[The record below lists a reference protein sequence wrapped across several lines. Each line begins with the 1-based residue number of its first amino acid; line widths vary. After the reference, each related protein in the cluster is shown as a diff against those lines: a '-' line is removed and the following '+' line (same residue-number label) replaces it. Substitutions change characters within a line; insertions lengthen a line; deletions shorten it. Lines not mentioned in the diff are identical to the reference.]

1 MPVTTIRGVDIAYE
15 MLGEDGPRVC
25 ITPGGR
31 RGMEALRPLAALI
44 VDAGF
49 RVLIYDRRN
58 TGASGIGFP
67 GTSESEEQAEDLSA
81 LLRELRT
88 GPAYIAGSSSGARM
102 SLLLAHRY
110 PDAVHGLLLWRVTGG
125 AHAAECL
132 AFNYYEQYIDAV
144 DRGGI
149 DAVLA
154 TEHFAAMAEANP
166 ASGETLRRMGAAAFR
181 EAMVHWLAGFRAGC
195 AYPVAGIDSP
205 DIRRI
210 DVPAIVVPGN
220 DKIHPP
226 AVAQAA
232 HRMLRNSVY
241 REVVTRQVDEDADQI
256 NWDPATGRLAARF
269 IDFLRAGDGR

>member
-1 MPVTTIRGVDIAYE
+1 MPVTTIRGVDIAFE

-67 GTSESEEQAEDLSA
+67 GISESEEQAEDLSA

-110 PDAVHGLLLWRVTGG
+110 PEAVRGLLLWRVTGG

-154 TEHFAAMAEANP
+154 TEHFAAMAEATP
-166 ASGETLRRMGAAAFR
+166 ASGETLRRMGAVAFR
-181 EAMVHWLAGFRAGC
+181 EAMARWLAGFRAGC
-195 AYPVAGIDSP
+195 VHPVAGIGSP
-205 DIRRI
+205 DIRQI
-210 DVPAIVVPGN
+210 AVPAIVVPGN

-241 REVVTRQVDEDADQI
+241 REVVTRQVDEDADQVG
-256 NWDPATGRLAARF
+256 WELATGTLAARF
-269 IDFLRAGDGR
+269 IDFLRARDGR

>member
-15 MLGEDGPRVC
+15 ILGEEGPWVSV
-25 ITPGGR
+25 TPGGR
-31 RGMEALRPLAALI
+31 RGMDAQRPLASLI
-44 VDAGF
+44 ADAGF
-49 RVLIYDRRN
+49 RVLIHDRRN

-67 GTSESEEQAEDLSA
+67 GSSESHEQAEDLST
-81 LLRELRT
+81 LLRELGT

-102 SLLLAHRY
+102 SLLLAHRD
-110 PDAVHGLLLWRVTGG
+110 PDAVKGLLLWRVTGG
-125 AHAAECL
+125 TRAAECL

-166 ASGETLRRMGAAAFR
+166 ASGETLRRMGAVAFR
-181 EAMVHWLAGFRAGC
+181 EAMERWLAGFRAGC
-195 AYPVAGIDSP
+195 VHPVAGIGSP
-205 DIRRI
+205 DIRKI
-210 DVPAIVVPGN
+210 AVPAIVVPGN

-232 HRMLRNSVY
+232 HRMLRNSIY
-241 REVVTRQVDEDADQI
+241 QEVVTQQVDEDADQVG
-256 NWDPATGRLAARF
+256 WDPATGPLAARF
-269 IDFLRAGDGR
+269 IDFLRARDGR

>member
-1 MPVTTIRGVDIAYE
+1 MPVKTIRGVDIAYE
-15 MLGEDGPRVC
+15 ILGEDGPRVS

-31 RGMEALRPLAALI
+31 RGMDAQRPLAALI
-44 VDAGF
+44 ADAGF
-49 RVLIYDRRN
+49 RVLIHDRRN

-67 GTSESEEQAEDLSA
+67 GSSESQEQAEDLAA
-81 LLRELRT
+81 LLRELGT

-110 PDAVHGLLLWRVTGG
+110 PEAVRGLLLWRVTGG

-132 AFNYYEQYIDAV
+132 AFNYYQQYIDAV
-144 DRGGI
+144 DQGGI

-154 TEHFAAMAEANP
+154 TEHFAAMVEANP
-166 ASGETLRRMGAAAFR
+166 ASGETLRRIGAAAFR
-181 EAMVHWLAGFRAGC
+181 EAMERWLAGFRAGC
-195 AYPVAGIDSP
+195 VHPVAGIGSS

-210 DVPAIVVPGN
+210 AVPAIIVPGN

-241 REVVTRQVDEDADQI
+241 REVVTRQVDEDADQVG
-256 NWDPATGRLAARF
+256 WDPATGTLAARF
-269 IDFLRAGDGR
+269 IDFLRARDGR

>member
-15 MLGEDGPRVC
+15 ILGEDGPWVSV
-25 ITPGGR
+25 TPGGR
-31 RGMEALRPLAALI
+31 RGMDAQRPLASLI
-44 VDAGF
+44 ADAGF
-49 RVLIYDRRN
+49 RVLIHDRRN

-67 GTSESEEQAEDLSA
+67 GSSESHEQAEDLST
-81 LLRELRT
+81 LLRELGT

-102 SLLLAHRY
+102 SLLLAHRD
-110 PDAVHGLLLWRVTGG
+110 PDAVKGLLLWRVTGG
-125 AHAAECL
+125 TRAAECL

-166 ASGETLRRMGAAAFR
+166 ASGETLRRMGAGAFR
-181 EAMVHWLAGFRAGC
+181 EAMERWLAGFRAGC
-195 AYPVAGIDSP
+195 VHPVAGIGSP
-205 DIRRI
+205 DIRKI
-210 DVPAIVVPGN
+210 AVPAIVVPGN

-232 HRMLRNSVY
+232 HRMLRNSIY
-241 REVVTRQVDEDADQI
+241 QEVVTQQVDEDADQVG
-256 NWDPATGRLAARF
+256 WDRATGTLAARF
-269 IDFLRAGDGR
+269 IDFLRARDGR